1 MWSVQQFE
9 KATVFIP
16 KLFTTIKTYNREQ
29 FVADL
34 IAGAIVGIVALPLAI
49 AFAIASGVTPEKG
62 LITAIVAGFIISF
75 LGGSKVQIGGP
86 TGAFVVIV
94 YGIVAQHGVE
104 GLLIATIM
112 AGAILVVMGFAKL
125 GSIIKFVPYPIVVGF
140 TSGIAVIIFSS
151 QVNDFLGLN
160 ILNVP
165 ADFIDKWICY
175 FSNFTNVNLPTFFIA
190 AGSLTFIILWNKMN
204 FKIPGSI
211 IAIVVTTLVVY
222 FFKLDVVTINSR
234 FGEIP
239 NSLPAPSMGG
249 INLATIKQLIGPAT
263 TIALLGAIESLLSC
277 VVADGMTGSR
287 HRSNME
293 LIAQGVANIGSGLFG
308 GIPATGAI
316 ARTITNIKSGGKTP
330 IAGIVH
336 AIVLLL
342 IMLIFGTYAGYIPL
356 ATLSAVLIV
365 VSFNMFDWREFRTI
379 KKTPLSD
386 VAVMLTTFVLT
397 VVFDLTLALQIG
409 MLLAVLLFMRRMAAV
424 TNVGVVTR
432 ELSDNDEEA
441 DEFAISKKVI
451 PSGVDIYEIN
461 GPFFF
466 GAASKFRETL
476 DKRQNP
482 PKICILRMRNVPAI
496 DQTGL
501 HFLEEFLD
509 KTDRLKIK
517 VVLSGVHAQP
527 FRAMEQ
533 YGLLDRLAPENV
545 CGNIDIALKRAEV
558 LSAEIAE
565 ASGQQ

>member
-1 MWSVQQFE
+1 MFV
-9 KATVFIP
+9 P
-16 KLFTTIKTYNREQ
+16 KLFTTLKTYNKEQ
-29 FVADL
+29 FTADL
-34 IAGAIVGIVALPLAI
+34 ISGAIVGIVALPLAI

-62 LITAIVAGFIISF
+62 LITAIVAGFLISF

-112 AGAILVVMGFAKL
+112 AGVILIIMGFAKL

-160 ILNVP
+160 ISNVP
-165 ADFIDKWICY
+165 AEFFDKWAVY
-175 FSNFTNVNLPTFFIA
+175 FNNFANLNLPTLSIA
-190 AGSLTFIILWNKMN
+190 FGSLIFIVLWNKM
-204 FKIPGSI
+204 KSKVPGSI
-211 IAIVVTTLVVY
+211 IAIIATTLIVY
-222 FFKLDVVTINSR
+222 FFKLDVVTIYSR

-239 NSLPAPSMGG
+239 NSLPAPSLSG
-249 INLATIKQLIGPAT
+249 INLETIKQLIGPAT
-263 TIALLGAIESLLSC
+263 TIALLGAIESLLAC
-277 VVADGMTGSR
+277 VVADGMTGGR

-293 LIAQGVANIGSGLFG
+293 LVAQGFANIGSGLFG

-330 IAGIVH
+330 VAGIVH
-336 AIVLLL
+336 AVVLLL

-356 ATLSAVLIV
+356 ATLSAILIV
-365 VSFNMFDWREFRTI
+365 VSYNMFDWREFKNIR
-379 KKTPLSD
+379 KTPRSD
-386 VAVMLTTFVLT
+386 VAVMLTTFALT
-397 VVFDLTLALQIG
+397 VAFDLTLALQIG
-409 MLLAVLLFMRRMAAV
+409 MFLAVLLFMRRMATV

-432 ELSDNDEEA
+432 ELSDRDEEA
-441 DEFAISKKVI
+441 DEFAIDKKII
-451 PSGVDIYEIN
+451 PEGVDIYEIN

-476 DKRQNP
+476 DKRQHP

-501 HFLEEFLD
+501 HFLEEFLE
-509 KTDRLKIK
+509 KAKKLKIK
-517 VVLSGVHAQP
+517 VIFSGVHAQP
-527 FRAMEQ
+527 YRAMEQ
-533 YGLLDRLAPENV
+533 YGLLDQIEPESV
-545 CGNIDIALKRAEV
+545 CGNIDIALERAKQLNE
-558 LSAEIAE
+558 
-565 ASGQQ
+565 

>member
-1 MWSVQQFE
+1 MFV
-9 KATVFIP
+9 P
-16 KLFTTIKTYNREQ
+16 KLFTTLKTYNKEQ
-29 FVADL
+29 FTADL
-34 IAGAIVGIVALPLAI
+34 ISGAIVGIVALPLAI

-62 LITAIVAGFIISF
+62 LITAIVAGFLISF

-112 AGAILVVMGFAKL
+112 AGVILIIMGFAKL

-160 ILNVP
+160 ISNVP
-165 ADFIDKWICY
+165 AEFFDKWAVY
-175 FSNFTNVNLPTFFIA
+175 FNNFANLNLPTLSIA
-190 AGSLTFIILWNKMN
+190 LGSLIFIVLWNKM
-204 FKIPGSI
+204 KSKVPGSI
-211 IAIVVTTLVVY
+211 IAIIATTLIVY
-222 FFKLDVVTINSR
+222 FFKLDVVTIYSR

-239 NSLPAPSMGG
+239 NSLPAPSLSG
-249 INLATIKQLIGPAT
+249 INLETIKQLIGPAT
-263 TIALLGAIESLLSC
+263 TIALLGAIESLLAC
-277 VVADGMTGSR
+277 VVADGMTGGR

-293 LIAQGVANIGSGLFG
+293 LVAQGFANIGSGLFG

-330 IAGIVH
+330 VAGIVH
-336 AIVLLL
+336 AVVLLL

-356 ATLSAVLIV
+356 ATLSAILIV
-365 VSFNMFDWREFRTI
+365 VSYNMFDWREFKNIR
-379 KKTPLSD
+379 KTPRSD
-386 VAVMLTTFVLT
+386 VAVMLTTFALT
-397 VVFDLTLALQIG
+397 VAFDLTLALQIG
-409 MLLAVLLFMRRMAAV
+409 MFLAVLLFMRRMATV

-432 ELSDNDEEA
+432 ELSDRDEEA
-441 DEFAISKKVI
+441 DEFAIDKKII
-451 PSGVDIYEIN
+451 PEGVDIYEIN

-476 DKRQNP
+476 DKRQHP

-501 HFLEEFLD
+501 HFLEEFLE
-509 KTDRLKIK
+509 KAKKLKIK
-517 VVLSGVHAQP
+517 VIFSGVHAQP
-527 FRAMEQ
+527 YRAMEQ
-533 YGLLDRLAPENV
+533 YGLLDQIEPESV
-545 CGNIDIALKRAEV
+545 CGNIDIALERAKQLKEV
-558 LSAEIAE
+558 
-565 ASGQQ
+565 